1 VSEVV
6 EAVYEK
12 GILRPIKP
20 VKLREGQKV
29 KLIIEEDFIE
39 ASFGKV
45 KSKVPLEVLEEAYH
59 DYLLERASAR

>member
-1 VSEVV
+1 M
-6 EAVYEK
+6 
-12 GILRPIKP
+12 RPIKP
-20 VKLREGQKV
+20 VKLREGQRV
-29 KLIIEEDFIE
+29 RVIIEEDFIE

>member
-6 EAVYEK
+6 EAVYE
-12 GILRPIKP
+12 GGTLRPIKP

-29 KLIIEEDFIE
+29 KVIIEEDFIE

-45 KSKVPLEVLEEAYH
+45 KSRIPLEVLEEAYH
-59 DYLLERASAR
+59 DYLLERAGAR